1 MTGTTFQRYEK
12 KYMLTREQ
20 CTALMKYLKGR
31 LQPDQYGS
39 YTISNIYYDTDNFDL
54 IRMSLEKPV
63 YKEKLRMR
71 WYGPPEAGNPVFL
84 ELKKKY
90 DGVVY
95 KRRAELSYDDA
106 KQFMAGI
113 PCGEGDTQIMKEIG
127 YFLSVYPVKPKVFL
141 CYDRVALAGTQDE
154 GLRIT
159 FDTGIRFRQT
169 SLSLN
174 KGNWGT
180 DLLDRD
186 KILMEV
192 KVPGAF
198 PLWISRAFSELGIFP
213 ASFSKYGSCYTT
225 HLADGLFKREVE
237 RSA

>member
-12 KYMLTREQ
+12 KYMLTRKQ
-20 CTALMKYLKGR
+20 CTALMKCLTGW

-54 IRMSLEKPV
+54 IRMSIEKPV

-71 WYGPPEAGNPVFL
+71 CYGSPEAGNPVFL

>member
-20 CTALMKYLKGR
+20 CTALMKYSTGR
-31 LQPDQYGS
+31 LQPDEYGS

-71 WYGPPEAGNPVFL
+71 CYGSPETGKPVFL

-95 KRRAELSYDDA
+95 KRRAELTYQDA
-106 KQFMAGI
+106 ERFMTTR
-113 PCGEGDTQIMKEIG
+113 PCSEGDTQIMKEIG

-141 CYDRVALAGTQDE
+141 SYDRVALAGIEDS
-154 GLRIT
+154 GLRVT
-159 FDTGIRFRQT
+159 FDTGMRFRRT

-180 DLLDRD
+180 DLLDQD

-198 PLWISRAFSELGIFP
+198 PLWMSRVFSELGIFP
-213 ASFSKYGSCYTT
+213 SSFSKYGSCYERY
-225 HLADGLFKREVE
+225 LADGFFKREVGH
-237 RSA
+237 SA

>member
-1 MTGTTFQRYEK
+1 MAGTTFQRHEK

-20 CTALMKYLKGR
+20 CTALLKYLAHKLR
-31 LQPDQYGS
+31 SDQYGS
-39 YTISNIYYDTDNFDL
+39 YTISNIYYDTDRFDL
-54 IRMSLEKPV
+54 IRMSLEAPV

-71 WYGPPEAGNPVFL
+71 SYGAPNAGNPVYL

-95 KRRAELSYDDA
+95 KRREKLSYHDA
-106 KQFMAGI
+106 KRFLAEGT
-113 PCGEGDTQIMKEIG
+113 CGTGDTQIMKEIG
-127 YFLSVYPVKPKVFL
+127 YFLGVYPVKPKVFL
-141 CYDRVALAGTQDE
+141 CYDRVALVGIEDE
-154 GLRIT
+154 GLRVT

-169 SLSLN
+169 ELSLN

-180 DLLDRD
+180 DILEPD

-198 PLWISRAFSELGIFP
+198 PIWMSRIFSELGIFP
-213 ASFSKYGSCYTT
+213 TSFSKYGTCYSMY
-225 HLADGLFKREVE
+225 LSDNIFLREE
-237 RSA
+237 GHSA